1 MTGKNTLAGK
11 IPIYENETRMHPSI
25 RTGFEGSKVHILAI
39 LGAIIAGAG
48 IWYWRFK
55 TMHQVGSDVL
65 DAAGRLRG
73 AYRMHN
79 FKKKAES
86 SVLASVDDPA
96 LGAAIFLFALANEA
110 DGAAH
115 LAAPEIRR
123 QLAGIVPADKMDE
136 FLAYAE
142 WAARSVVDARDC
154 VRRFKTLWREHLT
167 IGECEELIGMAE
179 AMASL
184 TPRRTHSQTLAIEA
198 LDDALIAKGTR

>member
-1 MTGKNTLAGK
+1 MTTQNAISQQ
-11 IPIYENETRMHPSI
+11 IPLYGNETRMELQG
-25 RTGFEGSKVHILAI
+25 RDDFEGRKMHILAL

-55 TMHQVGSDVL
+55 AMRDVGSDVL

-110 DGAAH
+110 EGAAH

-123 QLAGIVPADKMDE
+123 QLSSIVPADKMDE

-167 IGECEELIGMAE
+167 IGEREELAGMAE
-179 AMASL
+179 AVVAL
-184 TPRRTHSQTLAIEA
+184 APKRTHSQTLAIEA
-198 LDDALIAKGTR
+198 LDTALITQGPR

>member
-1 MTGKNTLAGK
+1 MTSKNAVYTQ
-11 IPIYENETRMHPSI
+11 IPLYENETRI
-25 RTGFEGSKVHILAI
+25 ELQGRDGFEGQKMHILAI
-39 LGAIIAGAG
+39 LGAIVAGAG

-55 TMHQVGSDVL
+55 AMRDVGSDVL

-79 FKKKAES
+79 FKKKAEG

-110 DGAAH
+110 EGAAH
-115 LAAPEIRR
+115 LAGPEIRR
-123 QLAGIVPADKMDE
+123 QLASIVPADKMDE

-167 IGECEELIGMAE
+167 IAEREELVGMAG
-179 AMASL
+179 AVAAL
-184 TPRRTHSQTLAIEA
+184 APARAHSQTLAIEA
-198 LDDALIAKGTR
+198 LGTALITPGPR

>member
-1 MTGKNTLAGK
+1 MTNENRAHQK
-11 IPIYENETRMHPSI
+11 IVLYENETRIEAPCRDGLEELKM
-25 RTGFEGSKVHILAI
+25 HILAL
-39 LGAIIAGAG
+39 LGAIAAGAG

-55 TMHQVGSDVL
+55 TMHSVGRDVL

-73 AYRMHN
+73 AYSRHN
-79 FKKKAES
+79 FKKKAEG

-123 QLAGIVPADKMDE
+123 QLVGIVPADKMDE

-167 IGECEELIGMAE
+167 IGEREELVGMAE

>member
-1 MTGKNTLAGK
+1 MTNRTTTYAIALNWQ
-11 IPIYENETRMHPSI
+11 NEPGMEASSRH
-25 RTGFEGSKVHILAI
+25 GLEGLKMHILAI
-39 LGAIIAGAG
+39 LGAIVAGAG

-55 TMHQVGSDVL
+55 AMRDVGSDVL

-79 FKKKAES
+79 FKKKAEG

-110 DGAAH
+110 EGAAH
-115 LAAPEIRR
+115 LAGPEIRR
-123 QLAGIVPADKMDE
+123 QLASIVPADKMDE

-167 IGECEELIGMAE
+167 IAEREELVGMAG
-179 AMASL
+179 AVAAL
-184 TPRRTHSQTLAIEA
+184 APARAHSQTLAIEA
-198 LDDALIAKGTR
+198 LDTALSTPGPR

>member
-1 MTGKNTLAGK
+1 M
-11 IPIYENETRMHPSI
+11 
-25 RTGFEGSKVHILAI
+25 HILAI
-39 LGAIIAGAG
+39 LGAIVAGAG
-48 IWYWRFK
+48 IWYWRLK
-55 TMHQVGSDVL
+55 AMRDVGSDVL

-110 DGAAH
+110 DGTAH
-115 LAAPEIRR
+115 LAGPEIRR
-123 QLAGIVPADKMDE
+123 QLGSIVPAERMDE

-154 VRRFKTLWREHLT
+154 VRRFRTMWRD
-167 IGECEELIGMAE
+167 
-179 AMASL
+179 SL
-184 TPRRTHSQTLAIEA
+184 TMGERQAFVDMADAVAALGPKHAHAQALALEA
-198 LDDALIAKGTR
+198 LNTALITPGPR

>member
-1 MTGKNTLAGK
+1 MIGKNAVCAK
-11 IPIYENETRMHPSI
+11 IPLYENETRIQPLG
-25 RTGFEGSKVHILAI
+25 RDGLEGPKVHILAI
-39 LGAIIAGAG
+39 LGAIVAGAG

-55 TMHQVGSDVL
+55 TMHSVGSDLL

-73 AYRMHN
+73 AYSRHN
-79 FKKKAES
+79 FKKKAEG

-110 DGAAH
+110 DGTAH
-115 LAAPEIRR
+115 LAAAEIRR
-123 QLAGIVPADKMDE
+123 QLASIVPADKMDE

-167 IGECEELIGMAE
+167 IGEREELVGMAE
-179 AMASL
+179 AVAAL
-184 TPRRTHSQTLAIEA
+184 APKLAHSQTLAIEA
-198 LDDALIAKGTR
+198 LDTALITQGPR